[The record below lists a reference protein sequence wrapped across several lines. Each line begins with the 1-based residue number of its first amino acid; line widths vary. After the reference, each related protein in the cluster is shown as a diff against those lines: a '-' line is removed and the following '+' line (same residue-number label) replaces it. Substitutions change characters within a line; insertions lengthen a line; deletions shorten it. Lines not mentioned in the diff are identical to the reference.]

1 MNIIP
6 INASLKY
13 DVMIES
19 GLLARSGE
27 LIRKVVKKGRAAVIT
42 DSTVDALYAETVMAS
57 LADAGCD
64 PMKYVFP
71 AGEASKN
78 IMTLSGI
85 LEHLAEHRL
94 TRADFIVALGGGV
107 TGDMAGFAA
116 SCYLRGIP
124 FVQLPTTFLAAVDSS
139 VGGKT
144 AVDLHAGKNLCGAF
158 HQPSLVLCDT
168 KTLDTLIPEIF
179 ADGAAEALKAGIL
192 RDESLFAKMEQGS
205 YKADID
211 SVIGRCVEI
220 KAQLVEEDERDTGA
234 RQLLNLG
241 HTMGHAAE
249 KISDFSLT
257 HGHAVAMGMAAI
269 TRAAEKLGVCE
280 PCYERVCAALT
291 ANDLPTRCP
300 YSAEELANAAL
311 SDKKRSGGRINLVLP
326 KKIGECFLYPVDVTE
341 VERIFALGLEE

>member
-1 MNIIP
+1 MNRIP

-13 DVMIES
+13 DVIIGK
-19 GLLARSGE
+19 GLLPRAGE
-27 LIRKVVKKGRAAVIT
+27 LIRSVLKKGRAALVT
-42 DSTVDALYAETVMAS
+42 DSTVDKLYADTVMDS
-57 LADAGCD
+57 LKAAGCD
-64 PMKYVFP
+64 PVKYVFP

-78 IMTLSGI
+78 LATFSSI
-85 LEHLAEHRL
+85 LEHLAENRL

-116 SCYLRGIP
+116 ACYLRGIP
-124 FVQLPTTFLAAVDSS
+124 FVQMPTTFLAAVDSS

-158 HQPSLVLCDT
+158 HQPSLVI
-168 KTLDTLIPEIF
+168 LDTDTLNTLSPEIF
-179 ADGAAEALKAGIL
+179 ADGAAEALKTGIL
-192 RDESLFAKMEQGS
+192 KDESLFAKMENGD

-211 SVIGRCVEI
+211 SVIASCVEI

-241 HTMGHAAE
+241 HTMGHAIE
-249 KISDFSLT
+249 KLSDFALS
-257 HGHAVAMGMAAI
+257 HGHAVAMGMTAI

-280 PCYERVCAALT
+280 PCYDRLCAALEK
-291 ANDLPTRCP
+291 NNLPTRCP
-300 YSAEELANAAL
+300 YGTEELVSAAL

-326 KKIGECFLYPVDVTE
+326 KRIGECFLYPVDVE
-341 VERIFALGLEE
+341 ELPRIFALGLE